1 MSSFSNPHYMYL
13 FALKS
18 GKKKIAYG
26 QSPENALEILSMRM
40 TQAEMDEII
49 KDDYLK
55 IHQREMQKYVHLLG

>member
-40 TQAEMDEII
+40 SQEEMDEII

>member
-1 MSSFSNPHYMYL
+1 MYL

-40 TQAEMDEII
+40 SQEEMDEII

>member
-13 FALKS
+13 FSLKN

-26 QSPENALEILSMRM
+26 QSPEDALAILAMRL
-40 TQAEMDEII
+40 TQGEMDEIVT
-49 KDDYLK
+49 DQFER